1 MSIKIVGIGSYLPEK
16 VLTNFEISENL
27 PTSDSWIK
35 ETLGI
40 SERRISETNVFSS
53 DLAVKSSLIAIKDAG
68 LDVNDID
75 FIIMA
80 TSSPDRISPST
91 ACLLQEKIGA
101 FNAACVDINA
111 VCPGFLYGLQIAKGL
126 LSINQYKNILL
137 VASET
142 YSKITDWEKR
152 DCVFF
157 GDGSGAVVLQKDD
170 EGYCEIDLY
179 ADGRG
184 KEAFTV
190 HHGKKFSMIGNE
202 IYNGGITKLP
212 DSIIKLLNRTGIDK
226 DEIDHIIPHQ
236 PSIKI
241 LQKTAEILEV
251 DFNKFALSMD
261 VFANT
266 AGASIPITLDK
277 IYREGKIKNNQLLLL
292 TTIGS
297 GWVWGSGLIKWI
309 NKIK

>member
-1 MSIKIVGIGSYLPEK
+1 MSIKIIGLGSYVPER
-16 VLTNFEISENL
+16 VLTNDEISKIV
-27 PTSDSWIK
+27 PTSDQWIK

-40 SERRISETNVFSS
+40 SERRISNENELSS
-53 DLAVKSSLIAIKDAG
+53 DLAVKSSLNAIKDAG
-68 LDVNDID
+68 LEISDID

-101 FNAACVDINA
+101 FNAACVDVNA

-142 YSKITDWEKR
+142 YSKITDWDRR

-190 HHGKKFSMIGNE
+190 HHGEKFSMIGKE

-251 DFNKFALSMD
+251 DFSKFALSMD

-266 AGASIPITLDK
+266 AGASIPITLDLLYK
-277 IYREGKIKNNQLLLL
+277 KNKLNYNELLLL

-297 GWVWGSGLIKWI
+297 GWVWGSGIIKW
-309 NKIK
+309 KK

>member
-1 MSIKIVGIGSYLPEK
+1 MSIKIVGIGSYVPDK
-16 VLTNFEISENL
+16 ILTNKEISEFVK
-27 PTSDSWIK
+27 TSDEWVINN
-35 ETLGI
+35 LGI
-40 SERRISETNVFSS
+40 SERRISRDDEFSS
-53 DLAVKSSLIAIKDAG
+53 DLAVHSSLRAIEDAN
-68 LDVNDID
+68 LNVNDID

-101 FNAACVDINA
+101 FNAACVDVNA

-126 LSINQYKNILL
+126 LSIGQYKNILL

-142 YSKITDWEKR
+142 YSKITDWNKR

-157 GDGSGAVVLQKDD
+157 GDGSGAVVLQSDNNNF
-170 EGYCEIDLY
+170 CEIDLY

-190 HHGKKFSMIGNE
+190 KHGEKFSMIGKEVYEN
-202 IYNGGITKLP
+202 GITKLP
-212 DSIIKLLNRTGIDK
+212 KSIIDLLKRTNINSN
-226 DEIDHIIPHQ
+226 EINHIIPHQ
-236 PSIKI
+236 PSINI
-241 LQKTAEILEV
+241 LKKTAEILNI
-251 DFNKFALSMD
+251 DFSLFGTSMEK
-261 VFANT
+261 FANT

-277 IYREGKIKNNQLLLL
+277 LYKENKFKNGDLLLL

-309 NKIK
+309 K

>member
-16 VLTNFEISENL
+16 IITNSEISSLVE
-27 PTSDSWIK
+27 TTDEWIQK
-35 ETLGI
+35 NLGI
-40 SERRISETNVFSS
+40 KERRISSDDELSS
-53 DLAVKSSLIAIKDAG
+53 DLAIHSSLNAISDAG
-68 LDVNDID
+68 LNVSDID

-126 LSINQYKNILL
+126 LSIGQYKNILL

-157 GDGSGAVVLQKDD
+157 GDGSGAVVLQSDSD
-170 EGYCEIDLY
+170 NICEIDLY

-190 HHGKKFSMIGNE
+190 HHGEYFSMIGREVYEN
-202 IYNGGITKLP
+202 GITKLP
-212 DSIIKLLNRTGIDK
+212 KSIIDLLERTNINK
-226 DEIDHIIPHQ
+226 DDVNHVIPHQ
-236 PSIKI
+236 PSINI
-241 LQKTAEILEV
+241 LKKTAEILDV
-251 DFNKFALSMD
+251 DFSKFGTSMEEY
-261 VFANT
+261 ANT
-266 AGASIPITLDK
+266 AGASIPVTLDK
-277 IYREGKIKNNQLLLL
+277 LYKQNKFKIGDLLLL

-297 GWVWGSGLIKWI
+297 GWVWGSGLIKWT
-309 NKIK
+309 K

>member
-16 VLTNFEISENL
+16 IITNSEISSLVE
-27 PTSDSWIK
+27 TTDEWIQK
-35 ETLGI
+35 NLGI
-40 SERRISETNVFSS
+40 KERRISSDDELSS
-53 DLAVKSSLIAIKDAG
+53 DLAIHSSLNAISDAG
-68 LDVNDID
+68 LNVSDID

-126 LSINQYKNILL
+126 LSIGQYKNILL

-157 GDGSGAVVLQKDD
+157 GDGSGAVVLQSDSD
-170 EGYCEIDLY
+170 NICEIDLY

-190 HHGKKFSMIGNE
+190 HHGEYFSMIGREVYEN
-202 IYNGGITKLP
+202 GITKLP
-212 DSIIKLLNRTGIDK
+212 KSIIDLLERTNINK
-226 DEIDHIIPHQ
+226 DDVNHVIPHQ
-236 PSIKI
+236 PSINI
-241 LQKTAEILEV
+241 LKKTAEILDV
-251 DFNKFALSMD
+251 DFSKFGTSMEEY
-261 VFANT
+261 ANT
-266 AGASIPITLDK
+266 AGASIPVTLDK
-277 IYREGKIKNNQLLLL
+277 LYKQNKFKTIDLLLL

-297 GWVWGSGLIKWI
+297 GWVWGSGLIKWT
-309 NKIK
+309 K